1 MNKVGLYIGTEK
13 ALIARYPEEAKLR
26 DIIAKH
32 VTDHKVPY
40 KALSGGIEFVGSVP
54 KADSGKLLR
63 RVARENAKRLLAE
76 KVEQAAAT
84 KPIAS

>member
-1 MNKVGLYIGTEK
+1 MK
-13 ALIARYPEEAKLR
+13 

-63 RVARENAKRLLAE
+63 RVARENVKKLLVEKAE
-76 KVEQAAAT
+76 QTAAT
-84 KPIAS
+84 GPFAA